1 MTISAGKI
9 VREIGTALAV
19 LAIYVLT
26 MLAPLHQAAGL
37 QRDLAALGFDA
48 IGVWS
53 VCAPL
58 TEADGAGGKDV
69 LQIKCPAAGIGK
81 NELAAILPAQPA
93 AFGPLP
99 AFEPVIFAP
108 DFKTVFTRP
117 VEHPRQPRAP
127 PVQA

>member
-37 QRDLAALGFDA
+37 QRDLAALGYDA

-58 TEADGAGGKDV
+58 TETDGTDGKGT

-81 NELAAILPAQPA
+81 NDLAAILPTPIV
-93 AFGPLP
+93 FGLLP
-99 AFEPVIFAP
+99 ASGPVVFSL
-108 DFKTVFTRP
+108 DFKTALIRP